1 MARPKEF
8 DRDEALQK
16 AIGVFCDKGYAAAST
31 DELMHAMKISR
42 QSMYDT
48 FGDKRQ
54 LYLEAFR
61 RYVAD
66 SINQQIGHLEK
77 SSSPLAGIEKMLLA
91 FAARTEPEGIV
102 GCMGVNAICEFGR
115 SDPEVTLLGD
125 TESIR
130 LTAALEHALRQAK
143 SKKEISRTLKEGAAA
158 QFMRATLSGMKVAA
172 KAGADTQAL
181 KSIAHFALRSLTSP
195 EKGRSRTF
203 WPSRRRPGN

>member
-1 MARPKEF
+1 MPRPKEF

-16 AIGVFCDKGYAAAST
+16 AIGVFCEKGYAAAST
-31 DELMHAMKISR
+31 DELMRAMKISR

-66 SINQQIGHLEK
+66 SIDEQIGYLEK

-91 FAARTEPEGIV
+91 FATRTERDGIV

-115 SDPEVTLLGD
+115 SDREVTSLGD
-125 TESIR
+125 AESTR
-130 LTAALEHALRQAK
+130 LTAALEQALRQAK
-143 SKKEISRTLKEGAAA
+143 TKKEICKTLKVSAAA
-158 QFMRATLSGMKVAA
+158 QFLQATLSGMKVAA
-172 KAGADTQAL
+172 KAGADTEAL
-181 KSIAHFALRSLTSP
+181 KSIAHFALRSVTS
-195 EKGRSRTF
+195 RQ
-203 WPSRRRPGN
+203 

>member
-1 MARPKEF
+1 MPRPKEF
-8 DRDEALQK
+8 DRDEALQS

-31 DELMHAMKISR
+31 DELMRAMKISR

-66 SINQQIGHLEK
+66 SIDEQIGYLEK

-91 FAARTEPEGIV
+91 FAGRTERDGIV

-115 SDPEVTLLGD
+115 SDPEVTSLSDAEG
-125 TESIR
+125 IR
-130 LTAALEHALRQAK
+130 LTAALERALRLAK
-143 SKKEISRTLKEGAAA
+143 SKKEISNTLKERGAA
-158 QFMRATLSGMKVAA
+158 QFLQATLSGMKVAA
-172 KAGADTQAL
+172 KAGADSQTL
-181 KSIAHFALRSLTSP
+181 KSIARFALRSLTNS
-195 EKGRSRTF
+195 K
-203 WPSRRRPGN
+203 

>member
-1 MARPKEF
+1 MPRPKEF

-31 DELMHAMKISR
+31 DELMRAMKISR

-66 SINQQIGHLEK
+66 SIDEQIGWLEK
-77 SSSPLAGIEKMLLA
+77 SASPLAGIEKMLLA
-91 FAARTEPEGIV
+91 FATRTERDGIV

-115 SDPEVTLLGD
+115 SDPEVTSLGH
-125 TESIR
+125 TEGTR
-130 LTAALEHALRQAK
+130 LTAALEQALRQAK
-143 SKKEISRTLKEGAAA
+143 TRKEISKTLKESAAA
-158 QFMRATLSGMKVAA
+158 QFLLATLSGMKVAA
-172 KAGADTQAL
+172 KAGAGTQAL
-181 KSIAHFALRSLTSP
+181 KSIAHFALRSLTS
-195 EKGRSRTF
+195 TQ
-203 WPSRRRPGN
+203 

>member
-1 MARPKEF
+1 MAAISHELSIRNMARPKEF

-16 AIGVFCDKGYAAAST
+16 AIGVFCEKGYAAAST
-31 DELMHAMKISR
+31 DELMRAMKISR

-48 FGDKRQ
+48 FGDKRH

-61 RYVAD
+61 RYVAE
-66 SINQQIGHLEK
+66 SINEQICYLEK
-77 SSSPLAGIEKMLLA
+77 SPSALAGIEKMLLA
-91 FAARTEPEGIV
+91 FARRTEPNGIV

-115 SDPEVTLLGD
+115 SDPEVTSLGD

-130 LTAALEHALRQAK
+130 LTAALERTLRRAK
-143 SKKEISRTLKEGAAA
+143 SRKEISKKMKESAGA
-158 QFMRATLSGMKVAA
+158 QFLRATLSGMKVAA

-195 EKGRSRTF
+195 Q
-203 WPSRRRPGN
+203 

>member
-1 MARPKEF
+1 MPRPKEF

-16 AIGVFCDKGYAAAST
+16 AIGVFCEKGYAAAST
-31 DELMHAMKISR
+31 DELMRAMKISR

-66 SINQQIGHLEK
+66 SINEQIGHLEK

-91 FAARTEPEGIV
+91 FATRTERDGIV

-115 SDPEVTLLGD
+115 SDPEVTSLGD
-125 TESIR
+125 ADGTR
-130 LTAALEHALRQAK
+130 LTAALEQALRQAK
-143 SKKEISRTLKEGAAA
+143 TKKEISKTLKVSAAA
-158 QFMRATLSGMKVAA
+158 QFIRTTLLGMKVAA
-172 KAGADTQAL
+172 KAGADPPAL
-181 KSIAHFALRSLTSP
+181 KSIVHFALRSLTSP
-195 EKGRSRTF
+195 Q
-203 WPSRRRPGN
+203 

>member
-8 DRDEALQK
+8 DRNQALQK

-31 DELMHAMKISR
+31 DELMRAMKISR

-48 FGDKRQ
+48 FGDKRH

-66 SINQQIGHLEK
+66 SIDEQIGYLEK
-77 SSSPLAGIEKMLLA
+77 SSSPIDGIEKMLLA
-91 FAARTEPEGIV
+91 FAARAERDGIV

-115 SDPEVTLLGD
+115 SDPEVTSLGAI
-125 TESIR
+125 ESSR
-130 LTAALEHALRQAK
+130 LTAALEQALRQAK
-143 SKKEISRTLKEGAAA
+143 TRKEISKLLKESTAA
-158 QFMRATLSGMKVAA
+158 QFLLATLSGMKVSA

-181 KSIAHFALRSLTSP
+181 KSIAHFALRSLTS
-195 EKGRSRTF
+195 TQ
-203 WPSRRRPGN
+203 

>member
-1 MARPKEF
+1 MPRPKEF

-16 AIGVFCDKGYAAAST
+16 AIGVFCEKGYAAAST
-31 DELMHAMKISR
+31 DELMRAMKISR

-66 SINQQIGHLEK
+66 NIDEQIGHLEK

-91 FAARTEPEGIV
+91 FATRTERV

-115 SDPEVTLLGD
+115 SDLEVTSLRD
-125 TESIR
+125 TEGTR
-130 LTAALEHALRQAK
+130 LTAALEQAIREAK
-143 SKKEISRTLKEGAAA
+143 TKKEIGNTLKESGAA
-158 QFMRATLSGMKVAA
+158 QFLQATLSGMKVAA
-172 KAGADTQAL
+172 KAGADSQTL
-181 KSIAHFALRSLTSP
+181 KSIARFALRGLTNP
-195 EKGRSRTF
+195 K
-203 WPSRRRPGN
+203 

>member
-16 AIGVFCDKGYAAAST
+16 AIGVFCEKGYAAAST
-31 DELMHAMKISR
+31 DQLMRAMKISR

-66 SINQQIGHLEK
+66 SINEQIGDLEK

-91 FAARTEPEGIV
+91 FATRTELDGIV
-102 GCMGVNAICEFGR
+102 GCMGINAICEFGR
-115 SDPEVTLLGD
+115 SDPEVTSLGD
-125 TESIR
+125 IASVR
-130 LTAALEHALRQAK
+130 LTAALEQALRQAK
-143 SKKEISRTLKEGAAA
+143 SKKEISKTLSEKAGA
-158 QFMRATLSGMKVAA
+158 QFLSATLSGMKVAA
-172 KAGADTQAL
+172 KAGAEAQAL
-181 KSIAHFALRSLTSP
+181 KSIVHFALRSLTS
-195 EKGRSRTF
+195 RQ
-203 WPSRRRPGN
+203 

>member
-31 DELMHAMKISR
+31 DELMRAMKISR

-66 SINQQIGHLEK
+66 SINEQIGYLEK

-91 FAARTEPEGIV
+91 FATRTKRDGIV

-115 SDPEVTLLGD
+115 SDPEVTSLGD
-125 TESIR
+125 TESTR
-130 LTAALEHALRQAK
+130 LTAALERALRQAK
-143 SKKEISRTLKEGAAA
+143 SKKEISQDAEGRCAGCSVSAGNA
-158 QFMRATLSGMKVAA
+158 LGHESGCEGRCRHTGTQKHCSFRAS
-172 KAGADTQAL
+172 
-181 KSIAHFALRSLTSP
+181 
-195 EKGRSRTF
+195 
-203 WPSRRRPGN
+203 